1 LPQVWVGWN
10 AVKLKARQRQV
21 MTSIAVKVR
30 LHKSKRRESLGD
42 TLASADILVY
52 SPSGAHT
59 FLTESAELT
68 LTRSVMAPRVKA
80 GPVDEVV
87 GCL

>member
-1 LPQVWVGWN
+1 
-10 AVKLKARQRQV
+10 

-30 LHKSKRRESLGD
+30 LHKSKRREPLGD
-42 TLASADILVY
+42 SLASADILVY

-59 FLTESAELT
+59 FLTEGAELI
-68 LTRSVMAPRVKA
+68 LIRSVVASRVKA

-87 GCL
+87 GCLQAPAQEHVMV